1 MSDGEVRTG
10 CPHSASAG
18 LPAPPAD
25 WVPQSIILNC
35 RPSFRVLRAI
45 SGRLGYSGQM
55 DTPVG
60 LFAASALGFFFGYNI
75 WGEDGALPL
84 AAFSVAI
91 GIAAFREGNKAAK
104 RKVDEHSNVR

>member
-1 MSDGEVRTG
+1 MDVI
-10 CPHSASAG
+10 
-18 LPAPPAD
+18 LIPAMCIFVLLLANRQGRGD
-25 WVPQSIILNC
+25 WSWGDVT
-35 RPSFRVLRAI
+35 F
-45 SGRLGYSGQM
+45 
-55 DTPVG
+55 G

-84 AAFSVAI
+84 AAFNVAI